1 MGKLVSPGDEA
12 MSEQKDKN
20 ESPDDTS
27 PEQQIQSPL
36 FHSVELSID
45 GLEFSYHF
53 KIWDISSNAMN
64 IIIKEDSAII
74 NRLKPGNR
82 FNSKYYSDNGSYP
95 MVELNTE
102 ISHVTKAEEGKF
114 KGHYIVGLTIEK
126 NLDEI
131 MMH

>member
-1 MGKLVSPGDEA
+1 MR
-12 MSEQKDKN
+12 EQKEKN
-20 ESPDDTS
+20 QKPHNINLK
-27 PEQQIQSPL
+27 PQIQSPL

-53 KIWDISSNAMN
+53 KIWDINSNAMN

-102 ISHVTKAEEGKF
+102 ISHITKAEDGKF

-126 NLDEI
+126 NPDEI

>member
-1 MGKLVSPGDEA
+1 MQ
-12 MSEQKDKN
+12 EQKEKN
-20 ESPDDTS
+20 QKPYDHDPNSD
-27 PEQQIQSPL
+27 IQSPL
-36 FHSVELSID
+36 FHSVELLID

-53 KIWDISSNAMN
+53 KIWDINANAMN

-102 ISHVTKAEEGKF
+102 ISHITKAEEGRF
-114 KGHYIVGLTIEK
+114 KGHYIVGLTIDKHPNET
-126 NLDEI
+126 

>member
-1 MGKLVSPGDEA
+1 MQ
-12 MSEQKDKN
+12 EQKEKN
-20 ESPDDTS
+20 QKPYDPDLNSD
-27 PEQQIQSPL
+27 IQSPL
-36 FHSVELSID
+36 FHSVELLID

-53 KIWDISSNAMN
+53 KIWDINSNAMN

-102 ISHVTKAEEGKF
+102 ISHVTKAEEGRF
-114 KGHYIVGLTIEK
+114 KGHYIVGLTIDG
-126 NLDEI
+126 NPDEI